1 MSKRISK
8 KVVAGISLAQF
19 EEALTLYAGAEARE
33 AEIFAKLDAE
43 MAKIKE
49 KYSDELCYL
58 QEKKNTAQEVLE
70 TYCREQKE
78 ILFCKRRSMHTM
90 YGTLGF
96 RLGNPKL
103 KTLRGNTWGMVLQ
116 RLKEQLPEYVRL
128 NEEPAK
134 DLLLADRNKENVA
147 PFLRDIG
154 LQVVQDEL
162 FFIEMKK
169 AQA

>member
-1 MSKRISK
+1 MSKRTSK
-8 KVVAGISLAQF
+8 KVVSGISLSQF
-19 EEALTLYAGAEARE
+19 EEALSQYAGSEARE

-43 MAKIKE
+43 MAKIRE
-49 KYSDELCYL
+49 KYSDELGYL
-58 QEKKNTAQEVLE
+58 TDKKTNAQEVLE

-78 ILFCKRRSMHTM
+78 LLFCKRRSMHTI

-103 KTLRGNTWGMVLQ
+103 KTLRGNTWSMVLD
-116 RLKEQLPEYVRL
+116 RLKQQLPEYVRL

-134 DLLLADRNKENVA
+134 DLLLADRNKESVA
-147 PFLRDIG
+147 PFLRELG

-162 FFIEMKK
+162 FFIDIKK
-169 AQA
+169 IQA